1 MLQSTSGAARLFTLA
16 EPVPLNSQERKRVDG
31 PGGGAVTLSP
41 QGRI

>member
-31 PGGGAVTLSP
+31 PGGGVTLSR